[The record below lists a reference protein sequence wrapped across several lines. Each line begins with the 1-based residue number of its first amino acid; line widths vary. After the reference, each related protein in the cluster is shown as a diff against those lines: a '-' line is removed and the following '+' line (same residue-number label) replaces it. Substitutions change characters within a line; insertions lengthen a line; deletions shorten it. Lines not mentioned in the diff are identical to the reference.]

1 MLGLESGQYSYI
13 SLNDVVVESKH
24 HDQADYQT
32 LINNF
37 YVTITDGKVSV
48 KSLIRNQFF
57 IKFEDNEIVK
67 KNLQNMLVS
76 QFNEETGVNEN
87 HSLRIGKFLI
97 SD

>member
-13 SLNDVVVESKH
+13 SLNNVVVESKRH
-24 HDQADYQT
+24 NQEDYQS

-37 YVTITDGKVSV
+37 YVSISDGKVSV
-48 KSLIRNQFF
+48 KSLTRNQFF

-76 QFNEETGVNEN
+76 QFNEQTRVKEN
-87 HSLRIGKFLI
+87 QSLRIGKF
-97 SD
+97 